1 MTYFDKSIRELNQ
14 ALVAGE
20 TSAVALVEDAFARIE
35 ATEPEIHAFISLA
48 KDQALEAA
56 KASDDKGYSTDRP
69 LQGIPIGIK
78 DNILTDGIATTA
90 ASRMLE
96 DFVPFFDATVIEK
109 LKAAGAIIVGK
120 TNMDEF
126 AMGAS
131 SETSY
136 FGPTKNPWNHDY
148 VPGGS
153 SGGSAATVSAGQ
165 VFASLGSDTGGSI
178 RQPASFTGIVG
189 MKPTYGRV
197 SRWGVISFASS
208 LDQVGPMTRSVE
220 DNAIMLETIAGH
232 DDKDSTS
239 AELDVPAF
247 SQTYKQGIEGFKV
260 AVPKEFFGPGVDE
273 ETKTVVEAAIKQ
285 LEEQGAQVDTVD
297 LPNMAYNIPVYYVIA
312 SAEASSN
319 LQRYDGIRY
328 GYRAEDAESLED
340 LYIKSR
346 SEGFGMEVKRRLMT
360 GTFSIASENI
370 DDYFMQA
377 GKVRTLIKEGFK
389 ELFANYDLIVGPVAP
404 SAAYKFG
411 ENEKD
416 PVATY
421 QADLLTVPVNLA
433 GLPGLSMPAG
443 FDQNG
448 LPIGIQIIGNYFD
461 EESIYR
467 AAYSLEQVNDA
478 SQKHPE

>member
-1 MTYFDKSIRELNQ
+1 MTTDMMTIRELNRQ
-14 ALVAGE
+14 LVAGE
-20 TSAVALVEDAFARIE
+20 TTSVELVQAALDRIN
-35 ATEPEIHAFISLA
+35 ATDETIHAFITLSET
-48 KDQALEAA
+48 ALEEA
-56 KASDDKGYSTDRP
+56 KASDEKGYSTDRP
-69 LQGIPIGIK
+69 LQGIPLGIK
-78 DNILTDGIATTA
+78 DNILTDGIRTTA

-96 DFVPFFDATVIEK
+96 DFVPFFDATIIEK
-109 LKAAGAIIVGK
+109 LKAAGAIIIGK

-136 FGPTKNPWNHDY
+136 FGPTKNPWNTDY

-165 VFASLGSDTGGSI
+165 VLGALGSDTGGSI

-197 SRWGVISFASS
+197 SRWGVIAFASS
-208 LDQVGPMTRSVE
+208 LDQVGPMTHNVE
-220 DNAIMLETIAGH
+220 DNALMLETIAGH

-247 SQTYKQGIEGFKV
+247 AANLDKGVKGMKI
-260 AVPKEFFGPGVDE
+260 AVPEEYFGAGVDE
-273 ETKTVVEAAIKQ
+273 ETQATVKAAIKQ
-285 LEEQGAQVDTVD
+285 LEDLGATVDTVH
-297 LPNMAYNIPVYYVIA
+297 LPHMKYGVPVYYIIA

-377 GKVRTLIKEGFK
+377 GRVRSLIKEDFK
-389 ELFANYDLIVGPVAP
+389 KLFNDYDLVVGPVAP
-404 SAAYKFG
+404 SPAYKFG
-411 ENEKD
+411 ENADD
-416 PVATY
+416 PVAAY

-433 GLPGLSMPAG
+433 GLPGLSLPVG
-443 FDQNG
+443 FSEAG
-448 LPIGIQIIGNYFD
+448 LPIGLQIIGNYFD
-461 EESIYR
+461 EERIYQ
-467 AAYSLEQVNDA
+467 AAYALEQVNDA
-478 SQKHPE
+478 SQQRPE

>member
-1 MTYFDKSIRELNQ
+1 MSYFEDTIRGLNQ
-14 ALVAGE
+14 KLIAGE
-20 TSAVALVEDAFARIE
+20 VTSEQLVEEALARIE
-35 ATEPEIHAFISLA
+35 STDKEIHAYITLSETA
-48 KDQALEAA
+48 REEA
-56 KASDDKGYSTDRP
+56 KANDAKGYSPDRP
-69 LQGIPIGIK
+69 LQGIPLGIK
-78 DNILTDGIATTA
+78 DNMLTENLLTTA
-90 ASRMLE
+90 ASHMLD

-109 LKAAGAIIVGK
+109 LKNAGAIIIGK

-136 FGPTKNPWNHDY
+136 FGVTRNPWNTDY

-153 SGGSAATVSAGQ
+153 SGGSAATVAAGQ
-165 VFASLGSDTGGSI
+165 VIGSLGSDTGGSI

-208 LDQVGPMTRSVE
+208 LDQVGPMTRNVE
-220 DNAIMLETIAGH
+220 DNAIMLETISGH
-232 DDKDSTS
+232 DEKDSTS
-239 AELDVPAF
+239 AELDVPDFTA
-247 SQTYKQGIEGFKV
+247 QLKDGIEGFKI
-260 AVPKEFFGPGVDE
+260 AVPEEYFGEGVDE
-273 ETKTVVEAAIKQ
+273 ETKQVVRDAIAQ
-285 LEEQGAQVDTVD
+285 LEVQGATVETVQ
-297 LPNMAYNIPVYYVIA
+297 LPHMKYGIPVYYIIA

-328 GYRAEDAESLED
+328 GYRSESVQTLEE
-340 LYIKSR
+340 LYIQSR

-377 GKVRTLIKEGFK
+377 GRVRTLIKEDFK
-389 ELFANYDLIVGPVAP
+389 KLFETYDLVVGPVAP
-404 SAAYKFG
+404 STAYKFG
-411 ENEKD
+411 ENADD

-421 QADLLTVPVNLA
+421 LADLLTVPVNLA

-443 FDQNG
+443 FDSNG
-448 LPIGIQIIGNYFD
+448 LPIGLQIIGNYFD
-461 EESIYR
+461 EARMYR
-467 AAYSLEQVNDA
+467 AAYALEQVNNA